1 MQPLAL
7 TCHPAT
13 PCPAV
18 RRFAA
23 SVSRTTDGELS
34 LVYSV
39 AGEIARLRLPAPK
52 TPCRAD
58 ELWRHTCLEA
68 FIRAKGNEGYH
79 ELNFAPSGD
88 WACYRFDAYRVGMA
102 DAPIVHAPRLAFRQ
116 ESHQLIVEAR
126 LNLNDLSAS
135 LGHSDLRLGLSAV
148 IETED
153 GDISFWALAH
163 PPGRPDFH
171 HAAGFALPL
180 PLPDSAQTP
189 FKRKQQ

>member
-7 TCHPAT
+7 THHPST
-13 PCPAV
+13 PCPVIRHFAV
-18 RRFAA
+18 N
-23 SVSRTTDGELS
+23 VSRTADGELS

-39 AGEIARLRLPAPK
+39 AGEISRLRLPAPASQI
-52 TPCRAD
+52 PQRAD
-58 ELWRHTCLEA
+58 ELWRHACFEA
-68 FIRAKGNEGYH
+68 FIQAKGSEGYH

-88 WACYRFDAYRVGMA
+88 WACYRFEAYRVGMA
-102 DAPIVHAPRLAFRQ
+102 DAPIVHTPRLAFRQ
-116 ESHQLIVEAR
+116 EPHQLVLKAR

-135 LGHSDLRLGLSAV
+135 LGGSDLRLGLSAV
-148 IETED
+148 METED

-180 PLPDSAQTP
+180 PLPDSA
-189 FKRKQQ
+189 